1 MQSNLSRAEAESI
14 FEFEIYINDSF
25 YKKVKLFDNKKFEI
39 LLKKEF
45 INNGEIVMG
54 FKFKDL
60 SSPYELMESPDARKL
75 GILIKQ
81 IKLTT
86 F

>member
-1 MQSNLSRAEAESI
+1 M
-14 FEFEIYINDSF
+14 
-25 YKKVKLFDNKKFEI
+25 
-39 LLKKEF
+39 KEF
-45 INNGEIVMG
+45 INNDEIVIS

-81 IKLTT
+81 IKLTA